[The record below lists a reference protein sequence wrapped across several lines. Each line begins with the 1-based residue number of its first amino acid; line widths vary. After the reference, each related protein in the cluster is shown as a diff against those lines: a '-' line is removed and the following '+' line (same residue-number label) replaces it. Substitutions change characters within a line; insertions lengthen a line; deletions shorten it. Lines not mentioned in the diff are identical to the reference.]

1 MAHSLV
7 PLFLSVDILM
17 TVLALAFVALRVG
30 YRHAKRALTLSDY
43 MICCAMI
50 TSLIH
55 MVLDIIITANFGYA
69 RHQSDLPP
77 DLKGSYKTMIVCDPV
92 PLAAKKLLTV

>member
-30 YRHAKRALTLSDY
+30 YRHAKNALTLSDY
-43 MICCAMI
+43 MICCAMVRNWLALCGVALKDMLLTRSSDHFI
-50 TSLIH
+50 DSYGPRH
-55 MVLDIIITANFGYA
+55 YQYA
-69 RHQSDLPP
+69 RRQCFVNLD
-77 DLKGSYKTMIVCDPV
+77 Y
-92 PLAAKKLLTV
+92 